1 MFFLEATAQLTMT
14 QITRFV
20 VAPAIFG
27 ALLGLSFVI
36 FSNLW
41 GSGAGPLRPDSRPGY
56 ASAVARAAPAV
67 VNIYSTKIAHRSPL
81 CQIPAYRPLCEAFPG
96 EQQVQNS
103 LGSGVIVQAD
113 GYVLT
118 NQHVVEGADE
128 IIVMFANHQTT
139 TAQVI
144 GADPHTDLA
153 VIKVPAANLPVIEEV
168 QNERP
173 RVGDVALA
181 IGNPFGLGHSVS
193 QGIISA
199 FSRSVITNSPYDDF
213 IQTDAAISPGN
224 SGGALVDYQG
234 RLLGIN
240 TMIYSQSGGSE
251 GIGFAIPADIALHVM
266 QEIISH
272 GRVIRGWLGV
282 NLRPQPL
289 AGGPEGL
296 QVTGVNLG
304 GPAHRAGLKPGD
316 IIVSVNQVPAT
327 NAYVITDEIANTQP
341 GQEIDLEVYR
351 AAKRFRATAVAGEL
365 PDPVR

>member
-1 MFFLEATAQLTMT
+1 MYHAAFNIRPLSTTLAFMT
-14 QITRFV
+14 HLTRFI
-20 VAPAIFG
+20 VAPAILG
-27 ALLGLSFVI
+27 ALLGLTI
-36 FSNLW
+36 ILW
-41 GSGAGPLRPDSRPGY
+41 NNGGGGAEQRPGF

-67 VNIYSTKIAHRSPL
+67 VNIYSTKITQRSPL
-81 CQIPAYRPLCEAFPG
+81 CRIPAYRALCEAFPG

-103 LGSGVIVQAD
+103 LGSGVIVRED

-118 NQHVVEGADE
+118 NEHVVAGADE
-128 IIVMFANHQTT
+128 IIVMFANNQAT

-144 GADPHTDLA
+144 GSDPHTDLA
-153 VIKVPAANLPVIEEV
+153 VIKVAARGLPVIPTLAD
-168 QNERP
+168 ERP

-224 SGGALVDYQG
+224 SGGALIDHEG

-251 GIGFAIPADIALHVM
+251 GIGFAIPADIALQVM
-266 QEIISH
+266 EQIVRH

-282 NLRPQPL
+282 NLRLQAIP
-289 AGGPEGL
+289 GGPPGL
-296 QVTGVNLG
+296 EVRGVNRG
-304 GPAHRAGLKPGD
+304 GPAHLAGIAPGD
-316 IIVSVNQVPAT
+316 FILSINQVAAQS
-327 NAYVITDEIANTQP
+327 AYTITDVIANTQP
-341 GQEIDLEVYR
+341 GDPIEVEVMR
-351 AAKRFRATAVAGEL
+351 GGQRFLATAYAGEL
-365 PDPVR
+365 PDPIK